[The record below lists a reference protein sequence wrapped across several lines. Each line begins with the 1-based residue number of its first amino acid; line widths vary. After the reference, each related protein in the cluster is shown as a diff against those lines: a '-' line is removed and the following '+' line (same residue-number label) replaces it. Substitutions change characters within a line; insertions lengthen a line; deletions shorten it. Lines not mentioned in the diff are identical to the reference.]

1 MPNLYNIVAELCSKL
16 VNTCSE
22 EFFVKYSCI
31 APAEKNRI
39 YGVVQAGVGTLFQEG
54 GVAERGSIRKL
65 DAADLTEDFFGSLSA
80 LMLRLE
86 SEGDYYALLGLLR
99 ILDFSMEKLL
109 KNAIE
114 EFEQEKFSIVLNTNR
129 ESVGIGL
136 LPRCTCIWERKHR
149 LIHRYN
155 HLESFLYNILVM
167 ENSVLGELIDKH
179 FFLKSEFFPRFRKRH
194 ALKIA
199 ATPLRLEKNFQMQ
212 LTDKDKVQ
220 YFNITYE
227 NSSFD
232 KDNELIWKKIWT
244 AAENESDIV
253 VFPELLGNA
262 EMTDFVVNKIKSLSP
277 AEADKIPS
285 LIILPSYWEKNRN
298 VVTIMDKFGNVIC
311 RQNKQNPFR
320 KEFDGVGYL
329 EQISSNLV
337 VNILHFEGIGRIAIM
352 VCRDFLETE
361 YMQQLMRCFKLT
373 LIIVP
378 SFSTG
383 SYDFR
388 RSFDLCAHEDCNVV
402 WVNTCAAF
410 IKGKEANF
418 RDIGYVRKRISRDED
433 EAQMLYKMP
442 ICEGAFKGE
451 CTHDCIYYET
461 IQGV

>member
-1 MPNLYNIVAELCSKL
+1 MLDLYNIVAELCSDI
-16 VNTCSE
+16 VSSCSE
-22 EFFVKYSCI
+22 KFFVEYSCVS
-31 APAEKNRI
+31 PAEKSRI
-39 YGVVQAGVGTLFQEG
+39 AKVVQAEIPALFQESDN
-54 GVAERGSIRKL
+54 GVGVRELSSENLTTEFLENLKSLVNRLK
-65 DAADLTEDFFGSLSA
+65 AD
-80 LMLRLE
+80 R
-86 SEGDYYALLGLLR
+86 DYYALLGLLQ
-99 ILDFSMEKLL
+99 ILDQAMASLL
-109 KNAIE
+109 NLAIA

-129 ESVGIGL
+129 ESVGVGL
-136 LPRCTCIWERKHR
+136 LPRCSCIWERKHR

-155 HLESFLYNILVM
+155 NLESFLYNILLI

-179 FFLKSEFFPRFRKRH
+179 YFLKDELFPHFKERK
-194 ALKIA
+194 AVKIA
-199 ATPLRLEKNFQMQ
+199 ATPLRLERNFKVQ

-220 YFNITYE
+220 YFNIAYE
-227 NSSFD
+227 NSTFES
-232 KDNELIWKKIWT
+232 DNELVWKKIWT

-253 VFPELLGNA
+253 VFPELLGNV
-262 EMTDFVVNKIKSLSP
+262 ETTDYVANKIKSLSP
-277 AEADKIPS
+277 DDAAKIPS
-285 LIILPSYWEKNRN
+285 LIVLPSYWEKNRN
-298 VVTIMDKFGNVIC
+298 VVTVMDKFGNVIC
-311 RQNKQNPFR
+311 KQNKQNPFR
-320 KEFDGVGYL
+320 KEFDGIGYL

-402 WVNTCAAF
+402 WVNTCAAL

-418 RDIGYVRKRISRDED
+418 QDVGYVRKRISRNED

-442 ICEGAFKGE
+442 ICKGAFQGDCK
-451 CTHDCIYYET
+451 HDCIYYET